1 MDRKQIR
8 QRSDYTHRYN
18 TSLGRHGWL
27 RLTPAYSVK
36 IVEELLKSS
45 RDNMRILDPFSGTST
60 TSLCAAYLGYP
71 ATSIEIN
78 PFLVWLGQV
87 KNDIY
92 TNTTV
97 TSTSENAKIIL
108 NNVLNNECSSIEPP
122 QIHNIDRWWD
132 KTDVKFLCKL
142 IGSIND
148 IYPDPTPSKNLL
160 LIAVCRLL
168 IALSNASFNHQ
179 SLSFKNRNEPK
190 EISNIKHLANSFM
203 QELLFVLDSAATN
216 PKIKNEVVLGDSKR
230 VCDMVSDK
238 FDMVITSPPY
248 PNRISYIRELRP
260 YMYWLGYLKK
270 AREAGDLDW
279 NTIGGTWGIATS
291 RLSEWQQSGNSFI
304 PYYLADILS
313 KISHSDNKNGALLA
327 NYIYKYFEDVWSHLE
342 SLKNVLSSEC
352 KVHYI
357 IGNSTF
363 YGILLPTEVVYMD
376 MFKELGFKDV
386 RVNMIRKRNSK
397 KELYEYDVSASI
409 I

>member
-1 MDRKQIR
+1 MNRKQIK
-8 QRSDYTHRYN
+8 QRSDYTHKYN

-36 IVEELLKSS
+36 IVEDLLKSS
-45 RDNMRILDPFSGTST
+45 QGSIRILDPFSGTST

-71 ATSIEIN
+71 ATSVEIN

-92 TNTTV
+92 PNTV
-97 TSTSENAKIIL
+97 IKSTSENAKIIL
-108 NNVLNNECSSIEPP
+108 NNILNNECISIDPP
-122 QIHNIDRWWD
+122 PIHNIYRWWD
-132 KTDVKFLCKL
+132 KNNVNFLCRL
-142 IGSIND
+142 VGSIND

-160 LIAVCRLL
+160 LITTCRLL

-179 SLSFKNRNEPK
+179 SLSFKNSKGPK
-190 EISNIKHLANSFM
+190 EIYNIEHLSNSFM
-203 QELLFVLDSAATN
+203 KELLFVLDSAAKN

-230 VCDMVSDK
+230 VCDMVSGK

-260 YMYWLGYLKK
+260 YMYWLGYLNK
-270 AREAGDLDW
+270 AREAGELDW

-304 PYYLADILS
+304 PNYLTDILS
-313 KISHSDNKNGALLA
+313 KISHSDNKNGVLLA
-327 NYIYKYFEDVWSHLE
+327 NYICKYFEDVWGHLT
-342 SLKNVLSSEC
+342 SLKRVLSAGC
-352 KVHYI
+352 NVHYI

-363 YGILLPTEVVYMD
+363 YGILLPTEIIYSD
-376 MFKELGFKDV
+376 MFKELGFEDV